1 MTNENEIK
9 KAIHKLWELYF
20 NDVNLSE
27 AEKRLNNVTEV
38 WRLESWFEAD
48 VKYALQKSK
57 LEDVE
62 TIRQIVID
70 SKAAVAFRKCV
81 EDVEIRLDFAN
92 ALKNVKNGSD
102 LSSKLDWGFGKEDL
116 LNLMKL
122 HKSNKFR
129 KKIEDLLEDC
139 NFHTECGLLYERKYD
154 EYEKLVKE
162 D

>member
-1 MTNENEIK
+1 MTNANEIK

-20 NDVNLSE
+20 NDEDLSE
-27 AEKRLNNVTEV
+27 AEKRLNSVTEV

-48 VKYALQKSK
+48 VKDALRKSK

-81 EDVEIRLDFAN
+81 EDAEIRLDFAN
-92 ALKNVKNGSD
+92 ALRNVKHGRN
-102 LSSKLDWGFGKEDL
+102 LSLKLSWCFGKEDL

-122 HKSNKFR
+122 HKSNRFR

-139 NFHTECGLLYERKYD
+139 NFHTECGLLYDRKYD
-154 EYEKLVKE
+154 EYEKFVKE